1 MKHYILSA
9 AAVLLLAGCTSAPKA
24 FGPAYNSD
32 FGYTNTQIE
41 QDRFRISYTSRNS
54 LEARDFA
61 LLRAAQ
67 IADNEGY
74 SHFKVVRGGT
84 YNNGPRSGVSTGVG
98 LGFGG
103 GRYNRSGVSLGV
115 SDLARAFEG
124 DKVTEEIEVILLP
137 SAGPKDPNVFSA
149 QSVLRNIVPTQSA
162 PPQTST
168 GKTVTP

>member
-1 MKHYILSA
+1 MKTSIITLALCLS
-9 AAVLLLAGCTSAPKA
+9 LAGCSTTPKA

-32 FGYTNTQIE
+32 FGFTNTQIE
-41 QDRFRISYTSRNS
+41 QDRFRISYTSRDS

-74 SHFKVVRGGT
+74 SHFKIVRGST
-84 YNNGPRSGVSTGVG
+84 YSNGPRSGISTGIG

-103 GRYNRSGVSLGV
+103 GRYNRSGVSVGLHDV
-115 SDLARAFEG
+115 ARAFEG

-149 QSVLRNIVPTQSA
+149 QSVMRNIVPTQSMPA
-162 PPQTST
+162 KTQT
-168 GKTVTP
+168 P